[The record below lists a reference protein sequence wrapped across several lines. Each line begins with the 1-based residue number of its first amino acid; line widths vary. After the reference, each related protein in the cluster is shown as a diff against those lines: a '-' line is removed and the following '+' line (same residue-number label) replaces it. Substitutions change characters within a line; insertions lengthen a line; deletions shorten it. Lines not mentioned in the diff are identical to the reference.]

1 MTDNSL
7 KEKSFKEL
15 ETYSYIINIPFQCAV
30 LNYSQRREEK
40 KKTEHSKTT
49 AAQHP
54 GDGLGMRGVSKV
66 QFNLLYSKSELH
78 TNNWNLWDWKP

>member
-40 KKTEHSKTT
+40 KKNRTQQNNSCLASRRRAWHEGSKQG
-49 AAQHP
+49 A
-54 GDGLGMRGVSKV
+54 V
-66 QFNLLYSKSELH
+66 
-78 TNNWNLWDWKP
+78 

>member
-40 KKTEHSKTT
+40 KKKNT
-49 AAQHP
+49 AKQ
-54 GDGLGMRGVSKV
+54 
-66 QFNLLYSKSELH
+66 
-78 TNNWNLWDWKP
+78 